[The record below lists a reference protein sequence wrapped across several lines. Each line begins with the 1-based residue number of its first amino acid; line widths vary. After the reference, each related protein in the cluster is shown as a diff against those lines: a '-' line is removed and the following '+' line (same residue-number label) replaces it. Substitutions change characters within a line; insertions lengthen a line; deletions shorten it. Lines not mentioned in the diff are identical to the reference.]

1 MSSDSPAANP
11 PASLQWVPEND
22 VDDRTDTDE
31 HRDVDGGY
39 DPNEFDPDHSPLG
52 TPIGEGDGETGT
64 YQEYQESAGT
74 AAEAGVASGAEAG
87 VASGAEAGDPL
98 SLSLVQVTVRDA
110 WLASAATLLPTF
122 AQSMHTQ
129 RLRRGY
135 ELLCGIEPLT
145 FRSRADTG
153 VAAFV
158 PRGIHGWFCP
168 QCPSDQWSG
177 HRRSVVGSPIK
188 ICDDC
193 EGLLVLVGQETS
205 AAVPPVAPVP
215 TAAPLTFRSRADT
228 GVGVASGADTGVAST
243 TIGGPPCILEL
254 VAAQSCIDDNND
266 TQVDNDTQVYNDEVD
281 NDTQVYNDAQV
292 DNDTQVYNDAQV
304 DNDDTQ
310 VDNDAGDAQVDND
323 AADDDLSQATQC
335 DRCDGWARRCA
346 CPPIDQVIPAMGLPI
361 AIVGIESDTEDEPPP
376 SSRHGGEDKL
386 HF

>member
-98 SLSLVQVTVRDA
+98 GLSLVQVTVRDA

-135 ELLCGIEPLT
+135 ELLCGIE
-145 FRSRADTG
+145 
-153 VAAFV
+153 
-158 PRGIHGWFCP
+158 
-168 QCPSDQWSG
+168 
-177 HRRSVVGSPIK
+177 
-188 ICDDC
+188 
-193 EGLLVLVGQETS
+193 
-205 AAVPPVAPVP
+205 
-215 TAAPLTFRSRADT
+215 PLTFRSRADT

-376 SSRHGGEDKL
+376 SSRHRGEDTL

>member
-1 MSSDSPAANP
+1 MPWS
-11 PASLQWVPEND
+11 
-22 VDDRTDTDE
+22 RTDIPEFPEAARVLDFDILIKRKEALLAPGERYNLTWS
-31 HRDVDGGY
+31 
-39 DPNEFDPDHSPLG
+39 DPAV
-52 TPIGEGDGETGT
+52 TPP
-64 YQEYQESAGT
+64 QQA
-74 AAEAGVASGAEAG
+74 
-87 VASGAEAGDPL
+87 
-98 SLSLVQVTVRDA
+98 
-110 WLASAATLLPTF
+110 LASTLE
-122 AQSMHTQ
+122 
-129 RLRRGY
+129 RRKR
-135 ELLCGIEPLT
+135 T
-145 FRSRADTG
+145 S
-153 VAAFV
+153 
-158 PRGIHGWFCP
+158 GIHGWFCP